1 MGSAR
6 VKTFS
11 TMGTMEQS
19 AEEKKFTVQSEI
31 KIIESHNKKKEK
43 KSWAFVVVVKWFS
56 TLFMFSA
63 ILFCLVASKLSLVLI
78 SQRLNDYKKGDDSV
92 AFLMLILIMM
102 IPQFLA
108 FFRSLASSAFSSKE
122 YWPSKMAVFFW
133 VYFFHLFFFVICSER
148 WHDCDFFE
156 LLMHHFLI
164 ETQQYC
170 FHMSICINL
179 DRSFFYKVTSN
190 VNFLEFPFV
199 NTLFP
204 CEHIFNVLDMAY
216 LSSYLLIMTKIF
228 RYSLTFAE
236 IFTI

>member
-1 MGSAR
+1 
-6 VKTFS
+6 
-11 TMGTMEQS
+11 MERSVQ
-19 AEEKKFTVQSEI
+19 ERKFTVQSEPKI
-31 KIIESHNKKKEK
+31 NIIESQSKKKEK
-43 KSWAFVVVVKWFS
+43 SWTFVVVVKWVS

-63 ILFCLVASKLSLVLI
+63 TLFCLVASKLSLVSI
-78 SQRLNDYKKGDDSV
+78 SQRLNDDKKEDNHV
-92 AFLMLILIMM
+92 AFVMLILIMM
-102 IPQFLA
+102 VPQVLA

-133 VYFFHLFFFVICSER
+133 VYFFDLFFFVICSER

-156 LLMHHFLI
+156 HLMHHFLI

-179 DRSFFYKVTSN
+179 DRTCFYKVTSN
-190 VNFLEFPFV
+190 VIFLEFSFV

-216 LSSYLLIMTKIF
+216 SSSYLLIMTKIF

>member
-1 MGSAR
+1 
-6 VKTFS
+6 
-11 TMGTMEQS
+11 MERSVQ
-19 AEEKKFTVQSEI
+19 ERKFTVQSEPKI
-31 KIIESHNKKKEK
+31 NIIESQSKKKEK
-43 KSWAFVVVVKWFS
+43 SWTFVVVVKWVS

-63 ILFCLVASKLSLVLI
+63 TLFCLVASKLSLVSI
-78 SQRLNDYKKGDDSV
+78 SQRLNDDKKEDNHV
-92 AFLMLILIMM
+92 AFVMLILIMM
-102 IPQFLA
+102 VPQVLA

-133 VYFFHLFFFVICSER
+133 VYFFDLFFFVICSER

-156 LLMHHFLI
+156 HLMHHFLI

-179 DRSFFYKVTSN
+179 DRSCFYKVTCN
-190 VNFLEFPFV
+190 VIFLEFSFV

-216 LSSYLLIMTKIF
+216 SSSYLLIMTKIF

-236 IFTI
+236 IFTV

>member
-1 MGSAR
+1 
-6 VKTFS
+6 
-11 TMGTMEQS
+11 MERSVQ
-19 AEEKKFTVQSEI
+19 ERKFTVQSEPKI
-31 KIIESHNKKKEK
+31 NIIESQSKKKEK
-43 KSWAFVVVVKWFS
+43 SWTFVVVVKWVS

-63 ILFCLVASKLSLVLI
+63 TLFCLVASKLSLVSI
-78 SQRLNDYKKGDDSV
+78 SQRLNDDKKEDNHV
-92 AFLMLILIMM
+92 AFVMLILIMM
-102 IPQFLA
+102 VPQVLA

-133 VYFFHLFFFVICSER
+133 VYFFDLFFFVICSER

-156 LLMHHFLI
+156 HLMHHFLI

-179 DRSFFYKVTSN
+179 DRSCFYKVTSN
-190 VNFLEFPFV
+190 VIFLEFSFV

-216 LSSYLLIMTKIF
+216 SSSYLLIMTKIF

-236 IFTI
+236 IFTV

>member
-1 MGSAR
+1 
-6 VKTFS
+6 
-11 TMGTMEQS
+11 MERSVQ
-19 AEEKKFTVQSEI
+19 ERKFTVQSEPKI
-31 KIIESHNKKKEK
+31 NIIESQSKKKEK
-43 KSWAFVVVVKWFS
+43 SWTFVVVVKWVS

-63 ILFCLVASKLSLVLI
+63 TLFCLVASKLSLVSI
-78 SQRLNDYKKGDDSV
+78 SQRLNDDKKEDNHV
-92 AFLMLILIMM
+92 AFVMLILIMM
-102 IPQFLA
+102 VPQVLA

-133 VYFFHLFFFVICSER
+133 VYFFDLFFFVICSER

-156 LLMHHFLI
+156 HLMHHFLI

-179 DRSFFYKVTSN
+179 DRSCFYKVTSN
-190 VNFLEFPFV
+190 VIFLEFSFV

-216 LSSYLLIMTKIF
+216 SSSYLLIMTKIF

>member
-1 MGSAR
+1 
-6 VKTFS
+6 
-11 TMGTMEQS
+11 MERSVQ
-19 AEEKKFTVQSEI
+19 ERKFTVQSEPKI
-31 KIIESHNKKKEK
+31 NIIESQSKKKEK
-43 KSWAFVVVVKWFS
+43 SWTFVVVVKWVS

-63 ILFCLVASKLSLVLI
+63 TLFCLVASKLSLVSI
-78 SQRLNDYKKGDDSV
+78 SQRLNDDKKEDNHV
-92 AFLMLILIMM
+92 AFVMLILIMM
-102 IPQFLA
+102 VPQVLA

-133 VYFFHLFFFVICSER
+133 VYFFDLFFFVICSER

-156 LLMHHFLI
+156 HLMHHFLI

-170 FHMSICINL
+170 FHVSICINL
-179 DRSFFYKVTSN
+179 DRSCFYKVTSN
-190 VNFLEFPFV
+190 VIFLEFSFV

-216 LSSYLLIMTKIF
+216 SSSYLLIMTKIF

-236 IFTI
+236 IFTV

>member
-1 MGSAR
+1 MD
-6 VKTFS
+6 
-11 TMGTMEQS
+11 TMERSVQ
-19 AEEKKFTVQSEI
+19 ERKFTVQSEPKI
-31 KIIESHNKKKEK
+31 NIIESQSKKKEK
-43 KSWAFVVVVKWFS
+43 SWTFVVVVKWVS

-63 ILFCLVASKLSLVLI
+63 TLFCLVASKLSLVSI
-78 SQRLNDYKKGDDSV
+78 SQRLNDDKKEDNHV
-92 AFLMLILIMM
+92 AFVMLILIMM
-102 IPQFLA
+102 VPQVLA

-133 VYFFHLFFFVICSER
+133 VYFFDLFFFVICSER

-156 LLMHHFLI
+156 HLMHHFLI

-179 DRSFFYKVTSN
+179 DRSCFYKVTSN
-190 VNFLEFPFV
+190 VIFLEFSFV

-216 LSSYLLIMTKIF
+216 SSSYLLIMTKIF

-236 IFTI
+236 IFTV

>member
-19 AEEKKFTVQSEI
+19 AEEKKFTVQSAI

-43 KSWAFVVVVKWFS
+43 KSWAFVVVAKWFS

-78 SQRLNDYKKGDDSV
+78 SQHLNDYKKGDDSV
-92 AFLMLILIMM
+92 SFLMLLLIMM

-133 VYFFHLFFFVICSER
+133 VCFF
-148 WHDCDFFE
+148 
-156 LLMHHFLI
+156 
-164 ETQQYC
+164 
-170 FHMSICINL
+170 NL
-179 DRSFFYKVTSN
+179 SFFCY
-190 VNFLEFPFV
+190 
-199 NTLFP
+199 
-204 CEHIFNVLDMAY
+204 M
-216 LSSYLLIMTKIF
+216 
-228 RYSLTFAE
+228 
-236 IFTI
+236 

>member
-1 MGSAR
+1 
-6 VKTFS
+6 
-11 TMGTMEQS
+11 MEKSVQ
-19 AEEKKFTVQSEI
+19 ERKFTVQSEPKI
-31 KIIESHNKKKEK
+31 NIIESQSKKKEK
-43 KSWAFVVVVKWFS
+43 SWTFVVVVKWVS

-63 ILFCLVASKLSLVLI
+63 TLFCLVASKLSLVSI
-78 SQRLNDYKKGDDSV
+78 SQRLNDDKKEDNHV
-92 AFLMLILIMM
+92 AFVMLILIMM
-102 IPQFLA
+102 VPQVLA

-133 VYFFHLFFFVICSER
+133 VYFFDLFFFVICSER

-156 LLMHHFLI
+156 HLMHHFLI

-179 DRSFFYKVTSN
+179 DRTCFYKVASN
-190 VNFLEFPFV
+190 VIFLEFSFV

-216 LSSYLLIMTKIF
+216 SSSYLLIMTKIF

-236 IFTI
+236 IFTV